1 MPGDVVFVQ
10 VGQCGNEIGHE
21 FWKRICQEHG
31 IAPDGTA
38 TEDRTLGDNCSTYF
52 SSDDSDRLIPRAVL
66 IDLEPRV
73 LNCISNG
80 EYAYFYN
87 AERVFECR
95 DGGGA
100 GNNWGS
106 GYGAVQDEKDDIN
119 EIGESIMNMIRSEV
133 EICDKFDGFT
143 LCHSIAGGT
152 GSGLGSWILEQLPDF
167 FEEKAG
173 VHTFSVF
180 PGKSDVVVQP
190 YNAALTIARLMEFSD
205 LTFVLENEAITK
217 TAIQKMHNP
226 NPSMRDVNEIIGRVM
241 AGVTAPT
248 RFGSPSFGSFNGISA
263 QLSPVYPLHFVSC
276 GIAPLIPA
284 NSRLPQ
290 RTTPIDLMQILE
302 KPNSIMSTASQT
314 EKNSPIDCLIAGL
327 AIFQG
332 EVNHDTVAQAIFKTN
347 SHRPF
352 GAPLLPFSDIDY
364 CVTYPQAKSRSAVMA
379 VNHSKFSQTLGS
391 LRDDFTK
398 MFKNGAYLTNFEKAA
413 CFKDDVRGKLSEAIE
428 SVKNLMTAYS
438 EPWQYCSGTRGEPEE

>member
-1 MPGDVVFVQ
+1 
-10 VGQCGNEIGHE
+10 
-21 FWKRICQEHG
+21 
-31 IAPDGTA
+31 
-38 TEDRTLGDNCSTYF
+38 
-52 SSDDSDRLIPRAVL
+52 
-66 IDLEPRV
+66 
-73 LNCISNG
+73 
-80 EYAYFYN
+80 
-87 AERVFECR
+87 
-95 DGGGA
+95 
-100 GNNWGS
+100 
-106 GYGAVQDEKDDIN
+106 
-119 EIGESIMNMIRSEV
+119 
-133 EICDKFDGFT
+133 
-143 LCHSIAGGT
+143 
-152 GSGLGSWILEQLPDF
+152 
-167 FEEKAG
+167 
-173 VHTFSVF
+173 
-180 PGKSDVVVQP
+180 
-190 YNAALTIARLMEFSD
+190 MEFSD

-217 TAIQKMHNP
+217 TAMQKMHNP

-263 QLSPVYPLHFVSC
+263 QLSPVYPLHFVNC

-302 KPNSIMSTASQT
+302 KPNSIMSTVFQT
-314 EKNSPIDCLIAGL
+314 DKNGPLDCLISGL

-352 GAPLLPFSDIDY
+352 GPPLLPFSDIDY

-379 VNHSKFSQTLGS
+379 VNHSKFSQTLGN

-398 MFKNGAYLTNFEKAA
+398 MFKNGAYLNNFEKAP
-413 CFKDDVRGKLSEAIE
+413 CFKEDVRGKLSEAIE